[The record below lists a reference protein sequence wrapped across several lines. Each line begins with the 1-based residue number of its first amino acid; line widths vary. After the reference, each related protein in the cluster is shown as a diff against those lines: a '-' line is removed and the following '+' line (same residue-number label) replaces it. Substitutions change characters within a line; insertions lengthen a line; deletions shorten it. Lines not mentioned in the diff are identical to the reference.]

1 MKLTSAQVKE
11 TLSQLPCQV
20 IPGSHP
26 VVPQL
31 NRLFGKHTFFI
42 DDQGLNIVEP
52 AEAGE
57 TTVQL
62 ATIVNVANWSAAD
75 PKQLVPHEPEP
86 TDVVFTLGPK
96 H

>member
-1 MKLTSAQVKE
+1 MELTSAQVKE

-52 AEAGE
+52 AEAEG
-57 TTVQL
+57 TAAKV
-62 ATIVNVANWSAAD
+62 VNLANWSAAD
-75 PKQLVPHEPEP
+75 TNCLEPHEPEP
-86 TDVVFTLGPK
+86 TDVVVTLGPM

>member
-52 AEAGE
+52 E
-57 TTVQL
+57 
-62 ATIVNVANWSAAD
+62 
-75 PKQLVPHEPEP
+75 QLVPHEPEP